1 MSDLR
6 NPPVLPRRRFLRT
19 LFGTAAAYTTPFLLD
34 LDRMAAYAAGEDYR
48 ALVCVFLFGGNDSHN
63 LIIPAD
69 QTNYLNYA
77 ANRTSIAIALS
88 SLYQV
93 APANLPGQTFGFH
106 PSTFEMAN
114 LFIQNKLAV
123 VANVGNLVRP
133 LTKAEYQAGVLARPP
148 QLFSHSDQ
156 QQQWQTGNPTA
167 PLNTGWGGR
176 IADLTYTQNTNNTVS
191 TSISIAGSNFLQRGS
206 YVIPQSISTNGT
218 KAVASYTPGQTT
230 PAALAIQ
237 NMLLQPRR
245 DLFEDYYMDTMSRS
259 VDLNQ
264 IMATALP
271 TLATVFPNTGIAN
284 QLKMVA
290 RIIGARATLGMKRQ
304 IFFCS
309 LGGFDT
315 HGGQI
320 ATQATLFQQL
330 SQGLSAFYTATGE
343 LGIAD
348 KVTSFTASDFG
359 RTYTSNGGGTDHG
372 WGSHHLVM
380 GGAVNGGRI
389 FGTFPPP
396 VLGAS
401 NPWDVGQGR
410 LLPSTSIDQFG
421 ATLASWFGVSD
432 TDLDTVFPNLHNFN
446 PNRNIGF
453 V

>member
-1 MSDLR
+1 MSDHR
-6 NPPVLPRRRFLRT
+6 NPYVLPRRRFLRT
-19 LFGTAAAYTTPFLLD
+19 LFGAAAAYTTPFLLD
-34 LDRMAAYAAGEDYR
+34 LDRMAAHAAGEDYR
-48 ALVCVFLFGGNDSHN
+48 ALVCVFLFGGHDSHN

-69 QTNYLNYA
+69 QANYLNYA

-93 APANLPGQTFGFH
+93 APANLGGQLFGFH
-106 PSTFEMAN
+106 PSTFELAN
-114 LFIQNKLAV
+114 LFVQQKLAV

-133 LTKAEYQAGVLARPP
+133 LTKAQYQSNTVQRPP

-156 QQQWQTGNPTA
+156 QQQWQTAIPNQ

-176 IADLTYTQNTNNTVS
+176 IADLTYQMNTNNTVS
-191 TSISIAGSNFLQRGS
+191 TSISIAGTNYIQRGS
-206 YVIPQSISTNGT
+206 YVIPQSISTSGT
-218 KAVASYTPGQTT
+218 KAVSGYTPGQTT
-230 PAALAIQ
+230 PVALAIQ
-237 NMLLQPRR
+237 SMLLEPRR
-245 DLFEDYYMDTMSRS
+245 DLFEDYYMDTMTRS

-264 IMATALP
+264 IFATALP
-271 TLATVFPNTGIAN
+271 TLTTVFPNTGLGN

-290 RIIGARATLGMKRQ
+290 RIIGARQALGMKRQ

-320 ATQATLFQQL
+320 QTQAGLLQQI
-330 SQGLSAFYTATGE
+330 SQAFNAFYNATGE
-343 LGIAD
+343 LAIPD
-348 KVTSFTASDFG
+348 KVTTFTASDFG

-380 GGAVNGGRI
+380 GGAVNGGQI

-396 VLGAS
+396 TLGAS

-421 ATLASWFGVSD
+421 ATLALWFGVNAV
-432 TDLDTVFPNLHNFN
+432 DLPTVFPNLPSF
-446 PNRNIGF
+446 PTWNIGF